1 MRYKL
6 YMLRCSKKLTKGE
19 MAEKT
24 GVSRVTYGLIEN
36 GKRQGNADFWH
47 KVQSEFSI
55 PDEQMYSLM
64 RTSDKEDETCEET
77 DVK

>member
-24 GVSRVTYGLIEN
+24 GVSRVTYTLIEN
-36 GKRQGNADFWH
+36 GKRDGSQAFWEAV
-47 KVQSEFSI
+47 KREFGV
-55 PDEQMYSLM
+55 PDEKMYPLM
-64 RTSDKEDETCEET
+64 QKSE
-77 DVK
+77 VKQ

>member
-24 GVSRVTYGLIEN
+24 GVSRVTYTLIEN
-36 GKRQGNADFWH
+36 GKRDGSQAFWEA
-47 KVQSEFSI
+47 VQREFEV
-55 PDEQMYSLM
+55 PDEKMYPLM
-64 RTSDKEDETCEET
+64 QKSE
-77 DVK
+77 VKQ